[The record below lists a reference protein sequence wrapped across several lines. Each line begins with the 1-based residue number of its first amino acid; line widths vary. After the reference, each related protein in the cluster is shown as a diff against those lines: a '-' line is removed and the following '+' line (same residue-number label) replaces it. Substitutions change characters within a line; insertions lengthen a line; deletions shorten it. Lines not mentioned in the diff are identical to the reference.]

1 MNKIGIICMTI
12 GVTFGILHAIN
23 RDAFGILTAVIAFIC
38 GLVTV
43 LTNQR

>member
-1 MNKIGIICMTI
+1 MFILGIIFMTI

-23 RDAFGILTAVIAFIC
+23 RDAFGILTAGLAFIS

-43 LTNQR
+43 LIN

>member
-1 MNKIGIICMTI
+1 MKTIGIICMII
-12 GVTFGILHAIN
+12 GLTFGIVHAIDGN
-23 RDAFGILTAVIAFIC
+23 AFRILTAVTAFIC